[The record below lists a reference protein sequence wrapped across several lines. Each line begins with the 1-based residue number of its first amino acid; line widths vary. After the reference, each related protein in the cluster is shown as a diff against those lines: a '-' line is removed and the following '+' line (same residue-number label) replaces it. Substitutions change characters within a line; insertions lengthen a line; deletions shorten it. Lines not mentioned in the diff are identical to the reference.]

1 MKRLTGIKIQK
12 LDFLPI
18 KQGDL
23 LYHEGPLLSLFK
35 DALSD
40 NFYFY
45 KWSDCDDKSHRWL
58 VFKVSIKS
66 LKAFFDKQQSIRQL
80 ILEQPFSY
88 FLDLDNNLDPL
99 SIVIVSTP
107 NMPKSYL
114 PEQDSYFDADDFEN
128 YALILQQKLKQTT
141 LQMA

>member
-1 MKRLTGIKIQK
+1 MKKLTGVKIQK

-23 LYHEGPLLSLFK
+23 LYHEGPLLSVFK

-45 KWSDCDDKSHRWL
+45 KWSDCDDKAHRWL
-58 VFKVSIKS
+58 VFKVSIQSIKS
-66 LKAFFDKQQSIRQL
+66 FFDKQLSLRQL

-99 SIVIVSTP
+99 SIVIVSSHT
-107 NMPKSYL
+107 MPKSYL
-114 PEQDSYFDADDFEN
+114 PEQGSFFDAEDFEN
-128 YALILQQKLKQTT
+128 YALFLQQKLKETG
-141 LQMA
+141 LQVA

>member
-1 MKRLTGIKIQK
+1 MKRLSGVKINK

-23 LYHEGPLLSLFK
+23 LYHEGPLLSVFK

-45 KWSDCDDKSHRWL
+45 KWSDCDDKAHRWL
-58 VFKVSIKS
+58 VFKVSIKG
-66 LKAFFDKQQSIRQL
+66 LKDFFDKQLSLKHL

-88 FLDLDNNLDPL
+88 ILDLDNNLHPIN
-99 SIVIVSTP
+99 IVLVSTP
-107 NMPKSYL
+107 NIGKSYL
-114 PEQDSYFDADDFEN
+114 PEVDSFYDENDFES
-128 YALILQQKLKQTT
+128 YALILQQKIKDMTFQI
-141 LQMA
+141 A